1 MIAGPECRALAS
13 VEFSAILA
21 ADPEILR
28 LRDLQYDRQAE
39 FLLLVELLRCGAQ
52 RIGRMP
58 LFPMTLARWSLL
70 ALLENPFVA
79 GGKFAAPAD
88 ADLFL
93 GVLAEPDLRKLDC
106 DLSALPGRASGL
118 TGATGLPFEEVCAEI
133 QTVAR
138 NAFLPLAM
146 LPPGKAAGSE
156 TRYDADWVT
165 NIASIAARKA
175 NAALETVIHD
185 MPLSVVCGLY
195 VAWRRQDCMDGDQVC
210 RRPNEEIAGKI
221 MDRTL
226 QLGEEFLKRKQGRTA
241 PEKETAAGKD

>member
-1 MIAGPECRALAS
+1 MIAGPECKALAS
-13 VEFSAILA
+13 AEFSAILA

-39 FLLLVELLRCGAQ
+39 FFLLVELLRCGAQ
-52 RIGRMP
+52 QIGRMP

-93 GVLAEPDLRKLDC
+93 GILAEPDLRKLDC

-118 TGATGLPFEEVCAEI
+118 TGATGLSFEEVCAEI
-133 QTVAR
+133 QTVTR

-146 LPPGKAAGSE
+146 LPPVEAAQGE
-156 TRYDADWVT
+156 TRYDADWVV
-165 NIASIAARKA
+165 NIATVAARKA

-185 MPLSVVCGLY
+185 MPLSVVCALY
-195 VAWRRQDCMDGDQVC
+195 VAWRRQDCMDGDQVR

-226 QLGEEFLKRKQGRTA
+226 RLGDEFLKRKQGRTA
-241 PEKETAAGKD
+241 PEKEPAAGKD